1 MKDNICRF
9 KIIMGS
15 ITSKDQVGEYHR
27 HLPQE
32 DSFVS
37 FCRQTP
43 DSFSLRLE
51 WDEDDSGYK
60 WHTENGDS
68 IDQNIKL
75 YKFNGASYPYNKIV
89 EIESKDFNLNCQE
102 SLFSTAGEH
111 CGTRINHLLDGYY
124 WLT

>member
-37 FCRQTP
+37 FCRKTP

-75 YKFNGASYPYNKIV
+75 YKFHGASYPYMKIV
-89 EIESKDFNLNCQE
+89 EIEPKALNLNCQK
-102 SLFSTAGEH
+102 SLFPTAVSYFA
-111 CGTRINHLLDGYY
+111 TRLNDQLE
-124 WLT
+124 